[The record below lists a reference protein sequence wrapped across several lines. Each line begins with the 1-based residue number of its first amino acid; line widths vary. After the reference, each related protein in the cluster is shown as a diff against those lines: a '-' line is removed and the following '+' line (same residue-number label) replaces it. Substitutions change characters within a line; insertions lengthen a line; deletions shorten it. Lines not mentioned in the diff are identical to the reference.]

1 LGVHRGIE
9 MNCPKG
15 CILHGKPAEMKNG
28 KITTKRGIR
37 KLRKYC
43 PVCFEEFFIDEP
55 KKL

>member
-1 LGVHRGIE
+1 

-55 KKL
+55 KKI

>member
-1 LGVHRGIE
+1 
-9 MNCPKG
+9 M
-15 CILHGKPAEMKNG
+15 LHGKPAEMKNG
-28 KITTKRGIR
+28 KIINTRDGR